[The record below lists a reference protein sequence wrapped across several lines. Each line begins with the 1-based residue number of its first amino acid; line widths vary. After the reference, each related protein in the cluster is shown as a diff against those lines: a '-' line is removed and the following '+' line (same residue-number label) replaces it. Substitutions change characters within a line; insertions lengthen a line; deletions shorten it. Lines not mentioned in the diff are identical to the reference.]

1 MHHIAQACR
10 KEWLLRLTMLV
21 AIFTLCLT
29 PAFAQETTGNIQGT
43 VKDPTGAVVAG
54 ATVTATNAQRSFN
67 ATTNEGGEYNFNN
80 LQPGMYTVTATAAG
94 FGNIARENVPV
105 ELGRTL
111 QVNFDLVV
119 AGKTETVN
127 VMANDE
133 AIVDVTSTK
142 TATNIT
148 QEKIELLPKTLRFS
162 SVLEVAPGA
171 RNEVKGGG
179 LQIDGASGSEN
190 AYVVDGLE
198 VTRVREGTLGL
209 TKNIPFDFVRE
220 VQVKSAG
227 YEAEFGGAT
236 GGVINVVTRSGSNEF
251 HGEVRLEVGL
261 DELNAS
267 DRPGRRFDRLRA
279 AAPITPTAAQLA
291 AGVQP
296 RSFVRDYFGNN
307 DRKSD
312 FRQLAPAFNL
322 GGPILKNKLWFYSS
336 YAPQFERTVRNI
348 RLISQVNPGVTVGG
362 VINPTGSITQL
373 DIRPV
378 TYTSKY
384 DYMMLRLDFSPWDRL
399 NINATGINSPVKSGG
414 PTALLPFETTS
425 AATFGNTRYPFQ
437 GGYTPSNQVSAN
449 VTYTA
454 TSNLVI
460 SGRLGR
466 TYLNDKGTNYD
477 VPVGPVYIIQNA
489 CTVAGCPVGST
500 STGNP
505 GPITTN
511 SQTLFDITTRKSFY
525 LDSTWTKRIFGQQ
538 HSIKGGYQRN
548 QLANDVR
555 TGLAGGQ
562 IQLFYGQPAP
572 VAGNPIGT
580 FGYYNVIT
588 QGTIGKAQSNNQA
601 LYIQDAWQVHPRVTL
616 NLGLRTEK
624 EFVPTF
630 PLDANGHPGLD
641 ISTLAVDPAAPI
653 SFGWGDKLAP
663 RIGAAWDV
671 RGDGRLK
678 LYGSYSVFYD
688 TMKYELP
695 RGSFGGDVQIQTYH
709 ALDTLDFRSI
719 TETNTPGRILFQRDE
734 RVPSLFRQTNA
745 AGKSVSP
752 VDPNLLPVR
761 EHEYTV
767 GVDYA
772 FGGESAARDL
782 VLSARLTRKALDRT
796 IEDIGIPFVGPGG
809 TVNEVFQIGNP
820 GFGTSV
826 SEFSDFG
833 LPPTPKAIREYTGLE
848 IRADKRFSN
857 HWYLNAS
864 YLRSKLFGNYSG
876 LASSDETG
884 RNAPNVNRYFDLP
897 TIAYDA
903 FGKLSNGLLPTDRP
917 NTFKAFGAYRFE
929 YGIFSKRMET
939 ELGFSQFIYQGT
951 PISTVVNIETIGLT
965 DDVSDFA
972 PSFVNGRGD
981 LGRTPVFTQTDAV
994 ITHRVRLTEGVSLR
1008 FQFNV
1013 LNLFNEANVL
1023 DRSGALVRTRSAT
1036 VSAGNEYNASVA
1048 NAQYEAATYNQAVA
1062 LFLQGRGDY
1071 LAHIPG
1077 GIDAVRNPFYNQ
1089 PTTFQGPRNARF
1101 SIGVQF

>member
-1 MHHIAQACR
+1 
-10 KEWLLRLTMLV
+10 MLV
-21 AIFTLCLT
+21 AVFTLCL
-29 PAFAQETTGNIQGT
+29 PAAFAQETTGNIQGT

-67 ATTNEGGEYNFNN
+67 ATTNENGEYNFNN
-80 LQPGMYTVTATAAG
+80 LQPGMYTVTATASG
-94 FGNIARENVPV
+94 FGTIGRENVPV

-119 AGKTETVN
+119 AGKSETVN

-142 TATNIT
+142 TATNIN
-148 QEKIELLPKTLRFS
+148 QQKIELLPKTLRFS

-198 VTRVREGTLGL
+198 VTRIREGTLGL

-251 HGEVRLEVGL
+251 HGEARLEVGL

-279 AAPITPTAAQLA
+279 AAPVNPTAAQRA

-296 RSFVRDYFGNN
+296 RSFVPDYFSNN
-307 DRKSD
+307 DRKDD
-312 FRQLAPAFNL
+312 FRLIAPAFNL
-322 GGPILKNKLWFYSS
+322 GGPILKNKLWFYGS
-336 YAPQFERTVRNI
+336 YAPQFEHTVRNI
-348 RLISQVNPGVTVGG
+348 RLIRQVNPGATVDG

-373 DIRPV
+373 DIRPI
-378 TYTSKY
+378 TYTNKY

-399 NINATGINSPVKSGG
+399 NVNVTGINSPVKSGG
-414 PTALLPFETTS
+414 PVALLPFETTS
-425 AATFGNTRYPFQ
+425 TATFGNPRYPFQ
-437 GGYTPSNQVSAN
+437 GGYTPSNQVSTA
-449 VTYTA
+449 VTYTI
-454 TSNLVI
+454 TPNLVV
-460 SGRLGR
+460 SGRFGR

-489 CTVAGCPVGST
+489 CTFAGCPAGST

-511 SQTLFDITTRKSFY
+511 NQTLFDITTRKSVV
-525 LDSTWTKRIFGQQ
+525 LDATWTKNIFEQQ
-538 HSIKGGYQRN
+538 HTIKGGYQRN
-548 QLANDVR
+548 QLANNVQS
-555 TGLAGGQ
+555 GLAGGQ
-562 IQLFYGQPAP
+562 IQIFYGQPAP
-572 VAGNPIGT
+572 VAGSPTGT
-580 FGYYNVIT
+580 FGTYNFIT
-588 QGTIGKAQSNNQA
+588 SGTFGRAESNNQA
-601 LYIQDAWQVHPRVTL
+601 FYIQDAWQIHRRVTL

-630 PLDANGHPGLD
+630 PLDETGHPGLD
-641 ISTLAVDPAAPI
+641 TSNLAVNPAAPI
-653 SFGWGDKLAP
+653 SFNWGDKLAP

-671 RGDGRLK
+671 YGNGKLK

-695 RGSFGGDVQIQTYH
+695 RGSFGGAIQVQTFH

-719 TETNTPGRILFQRDE
+719 TAENLPGRILFQRDE

-767 GVDYA
+767 GADYTL
-772 FGGESAARDL
+772 GRDT
-782 VLSARLTRKALDRT
+782 VLSARLTRKALDHT

-809 TVNEVFQIGNP
+809 VVNEVFQIGNP

-826 SEFSDFG
+826 NEFVDFG
-833 LPPTPKAIREYTGLE
+833 LPATPKAVREYTGLE
-848 IRADKRFSN
+848 LRVDKRFSN
-857 HWYLNAS
+857 NWYVNAS
-864 YLRSKLFGNYSG
+864 YLRSRLFGNYSG

-897 TIAYDA
+897 TIAFDA

-917 NTFKAFGAYRFE
+917 NTFKLFGGYRFD
-929 YGIFSKRMET
+929 YGFLSKRMET
-939 ELGFSQFIYQGT
+939 EFGVSQFIYQGT
-951 PISTVVNIETIGLT
+951 PISTFINIETDGT
-965 DDVSDFA
+965 DDGVGDFA

-981 LGRTPVFTQTDAV
+981 LGRTPVFTQSDMLV
-994 ITHRVRLTEGVSLR
+994 THRVRLTEGVSLR

-1023 DRSGALVRTRSAT
+1023 DRSGALIRTRSAT
-1036 VSAGNEYNASVA
+1036 VSASNEYNASVV
-1048 NAQYEAATYNQAVA
+1048 NAVYEAPTYNQAVA
-1062 LFLQGRGDY
+1062 LFLQGKGDY
-1071 LAHIPG
+1071 LQHIPG
-1077 GIDAVRNPFYNQ
+1077 GLDAVRNPFYNQ
-1089 PTTFQGPRNARF
+1089 PTSFQGPRNARF

>member
-1 MHHIAQACR
+1 M
-10 KEWLLRLTMLV
+10 
-21 AIFTLCLT
+21 LCLS
-29 PAFAQETTGNIQGT
+29 PASAQETTGNIQGT
-43 VKDPTGAVVAG
+43 VKDPTGAVIAG
-54 ATVTATNAQRSFN
+54 ASITATNAQRSFT
-67 ATTNEGGEYNFNN
+67 ATTNEGGEYTFNN
-80 LQPGMYTVTATAAG
+80 LQPGMYTVTATGAG
-94 FGNIARENVPV
+94 FNTVTRENVPV

-111 QVNFDLVV
+111 QVNFDLAVG
-119 AGKTETVN
+119 ATSATVT
-127 VMANDE
+127 VTANDE
-133 AIVDVTSTK
+133 PLVDVSSTK

-148 QEKIELLPKTLRFS
+148 QQKIELLPKTLRFS

-198 VTRVREGTLGL
+198 VTRVREGTLGT

-251 HGEVRLEVGL
+251 HGEARFEMGL

-267 DRPGRRFDRLRA
+267 DRPARRFNRLRA
-279 AAPITPTAAQLA
+279 AAPVSPTAAQLA

-296 RSFVRDYFGNN
+296 RSFVAEYFSNP
-307 DRKSD
+307 DRKSN
-312 FRQLAPAFNL
+312 FRLFAPAFNL
-322 GGPILKNKLWFYSS
+322 GGPIMKNKLWFYGS
-336 YAPQFERTVRNI
+336 YAPQFEHTERVV
-348 RLISQVNPGVTVGG
+348 RLISQVNPGATVGG

-373 DIRPV
+373 NQRAIN
-378 TYTSKY
+378 YTNKY
-384 DYMMLRLDFSPWDRL
+384 DYMMLRLDYAPWEKL
-399 NINATGINSPVKSGG
+399 NINVTGINSPVKSHG
-414 PTALLPFETTS
+414 PVSFLAFETTS
-425 AATFGNTRYPFQ
+425 ASTFGNVRYPLQ
-437 GGYTPSNQVSAN
+437 GGFTPSNQISGA

-454 TSNLVI
+454 TPSLVF

-477 VPVGPVYIIQNA
+477 VPVGPVYVIQAA
-489 CTVAGCPVGST
+489 CAFAGCPVGST

-505 GPITTN
+505 GPISTN
-511 SQTLFDITTRKSFY
+511 SQTLFDITTRRSMY
-525 LDSTWTKRIFGQQ
+525 LDATWTKRVFGQQ
-538 HSIKGGYQRN
+538 HSIKGGYQRTL
-548 QLANDVR
+548 LANDVK

-562 IQLFYGQPAP
+562 FQFFYDRSAP
-572 VAGNPIGT
+572 VAGNPRGT
-580 FGYYNVIT
+580 FGYYNYIISGT
-588 QGTIGKAQSNNQA
+588 QGKAESNNQA
-601 LYIQDAWQVHPRVTL
+601 FYVQDSWQIHRRVTL

-624 EFVPTF
+624 EFVPSF
-630 PLDANGHPGLD
+630 PLDATGHPGLD
-641 ISTLAVDPAAPI
+641 ISHLAVDAASPI
-653 SFGWGDKLAP
+653 SFNWGDKLAP
-663 RIGAAWDV
+663 RLGAAWDV
-671 RGDGRLK
+671 YGDGRLK

-695 RGSFGGDVQIQTYH
+695 RGSFGGAVQVQTYH

-719 TETNTPGRILFQRDE
+719 SEANLPGRILFQRDE

-767 GVDYA
+767 GADYA
-772 FGGESAARDL
+772 VGGEGIGRDL

-826 SEFSDFG
+826 SEFEAFG
-833 LPPTPKAIREYTGLE
+833 LPATPKAVRNYTGLE
-848 IRADKRFSN
+848 LRVDKRFSN
-857 HWYLNAS
+857 NWYVNAS
-864 YLRSKLFGNYSG
+864 YLRSRLYGNYSG

-903 FGKLSNGLLPTDRP
+903 FGRLSNGLLPTDRP
-917 NTFKAFGAYRFE
+917 NTFKLFGGYRFN
-929 YGIFSKRMET
+929 YGLFSKRNET
-939 ELGFSQFIYQGT
+939 EFGLSQYVYQGT
-951 PISTVVNIETIGLT
+951 PISTVVNIETIGT
-965 DDVSDFA
+965 EDEVSDFA

-981 LGRTPVFTQTDAV
+981 LGRTPLFTQTDLV
-994 ITHRVRLTEGVSLR
+994 ITHRVRATEGVSLK

-1013 LNLFNEANVL
+1013 LNLFNEANVH
-1023 DRSGALVRTRSAT
+1023 DRSGALIRTASAT
-1036 VSAGNEYNASVA
+1036 VSASNEYNVSAV
-1048 NAQYEAATYNQAVA
+1048 NAQYEAPTYNQAVA
-1062 LFLQGRGDY
+1062 LFLQGKGDY

-1077 GIDAVRNPFYNQ
+1077 GLNAVKNPFYNQ
-1089 PTTFQGPRNARF
+1089 PTSWQGPRTARF
-1101 SIGVQF
+1101 SLGVQF

>member
-1 MHHIAQACR
+1 MQHVAQAC
-10 KEWLLRLTMLV
+10 KKDWLIRLTMLV
-21 AIFTLCLT
+21 AIFTLCLS
-29 PAFAQETTGNIQGT
+29 PASAQETTGNIQGT

-80 LQPGMYTVTATAAG
+80 LQPGTYTVTATGAG
-94 FGNIARENVPV
+94 FNTVTRENVPV

-111 QVNFDLVV
+111 QVNFDLAVGG
-119 AGKTETVN
+119 ASATVT
-127 VMANDE
+127 VTANDE
-133 AIVDVTSTK
+133 PLVDVSSTK

-148 QEKIELLPKTLRFS
+148 QQKIELLPKTLRFS

-198 VTRVREGTLGL
+198 VTRIREGTLGL
-209 TKNIPFDFVRE
+209 SKNIPFDFVRE

-251 HGEVRLEVGL
+251 HGEARFELGL

-267 DRPGRRFDRLRA
+267 DRASRRFDRLRA
-279 AAPITPTAAQLA
+279 AAPVSPTAAQLA
-291 AGVQP
+291 AGVKP
-296 RSFVRDYFGNN
+296 RSFVPDYFSHPDG
-307 DRKSD
+307 KSN
-312 FRQLAPAFNL
+312 FRLFAPAFNL
-322 GGPILKNKLWFYSS
+322 GGPIIKNKLWFYGS
-336 YAPQFERTVRNI
+336 YAPQFEHTERNV
-348 RLISQVNPGVTVGG
+348 RLISQINPGATVNG
-362 VINPTGSITQL
+362 VINPTGSIIQL
-373 DIRPV
+373 DRRPIN
-378 TYTSKY
+378 YTSKY
-384 DYMMLRLDFSPWDRL
+384 DYMMLRLDYSPWERL
-399 NINATGINSPVKSGG
+399 NINVTGINSPIKSGG
-414 PTALLPFETTS
+414 PTAALAFETTS
-425 AATFGNTRYPFQ
+425 AATFGNPAYPLL
-437 GGYTPSNQVSAN
+437 GGYTPSNQFSGN
-449 VTYTA
+449 VTFTA
-454 TSNLVI
+454 TPNLVI

-466 TYLNDKGTNYD
+466 TYLNDKGTNYN

-489 CTVAGCPVGST
+489 CSFTGCPVGST
-500 STGNP
+500 ATGNP

-511 SQTLFDITTRKSFY
+511 SQTLFDITTRRSLY
-525 LDSTWTKRIFGQQ
+525 LDATWTKRVFGQQ
-538 HSIKGGYQRN
+538 HSIKGGYQRTL
-548 QLANDVR
+548 LANDVK

-562 IQLFYGQPAP
+562 FQFFYGQPAP
-572 VAGNPIGT
+572 VAGSPSGT
-580 FGYYNVIT
+580 FGYYNYIISGT
-588 QGTIGKAQSNNQA
+588 QGKAESNNQA
-601 LYIQDAWQVHPRVTL
+601 LYIQDAWQLHRRVTL

-624 EFVPTF
+624 EFVPSF
-630 PLDANGHPGLD
+630 PLDATGHPGLD
-641 ISTLAVDPAAPI
+641 TSNLAVDAAQPI
-653 SFGWGDKLAP
+653 SFDWRDKLAP

-671 RGDGRLK
+671 FGDGRLK
-678 LYGSYSVFYD
+678 IYGSYSVFFD

-695 RGSFGGDVQIQTYH
+695 RGSFGGAVQVQTYH

-719 TETNTPGRILFQRDE
+719 NEANLPGKILFQRDE

-767 GVDYA
+767 GADYTLN
-772 FGGESAARDL
+772 RDM
-782 VLSARLTRKALDRT
+782 VFSGRLTRKALDRT

-826 SEFSDFG
+826 SEFEAFG
-833 LPPTPKAIREYTGLE
+833 LPATPKAIREYTGLE
-848 IRADKRFSN
+848 LRLDKRFSN
-857 HWYLNAS
+857 NWYVNAS
-864 YLRSKLFGNYSG
+864 YLRSRLFGNYSG

-897 TIAYDA
+897 TIAYDG

-917 NTFKAFGAYRFE
+917 NTFKLFGGYRFN
-929 YGIFSKRMET
+929 YGLFSKRMET
-939 ELGFSQFIYQGT
+939 EFGISQYIYQGT
-951 PISTVVNIETIGLT
+951 PISTTVNIETIGT
-965 DDVSDFA
+965 VDEVSDFA
-972 PSFVNGRGD
+972 PSFINGRGD
-981 LGRTPVFTQTDAV
+981 LGRTPVYTQSDLV
-994 ITHRVRLTEGVSLR
+994 ITHRFRVTEGVSLR

-1023 DRSGALVRTRSAT
+1023 DRSGALIRTSSAT
-1036 VSAGNEYNASVA
+1036 VSAGNEYNASAA
-1048 NAQYEAATYNQAVA
+1048 NVQYEAPTYNQAVA
-1062 LFLQGRGDY
+1062 LFLQGKGDY
-1071 LAHIPG
+1071 LSHIPG
-1077 GIDAVRNPFYNQ
+1077 GLDAVKNPFYNL

-1101 SIGVQF
+1101 SLGVQF

>member
-1 MHHIAQACR
+1 MHHLAQACR
-10 KEWLLRLTMLV
+10 KEWLTKLTMLV
-21 AIFTLCLT
+21 AIFALCLQVVS
-29 PAFAQETTGNIQGT
+29 AQETTGNIQGT

-67 ATTNEGGEYNFNN
+67 ATTNEGGEYTFNN
-80 LQPGMYTVTATAAG
+80 LQPGTYTVTATAGG
-94 FGNIARENVPV
+94 FATMKRENVPV

-111 QVNFDLVV
+111 QVNFDMVV
-119 AGKTETVN
+119 AGRSETVN
-127 VMANDE
+127 VIANE
-133 AIVDVTSTK
+133 EPIVDVTSTK
-142 TATNIT
+142 TATNIN
-148 QEKIELLPKTLRFS
+148 QQKIELLPKTLRFS

-198 VTRVREGTLGL
+198 VTRVREGTLGT

-251 HGEVRLEVGL
+251 HGEARLEVGL

-279 AAPITPTAAQLA
+279 AAPVNPSAAQRA

-296 RSFVRDYFGNN
+296 RSFVPDYFGNP

-312 FRQLAPAFNL
+312 FRLLAPAFNL
-322 GGPILKNKLWFYSS
+322 GGPILKNKLWFYGS

-348 RLISQVNPGVTVGG
+348 RLISQVNPGATVNG

-373 DIRPV
+373 DIRPI
-378 TYTSKY
+378 TYTNKY
-384 DYMMLRLDFSPWDRL
+384 DYMMLRLDYSPWSRL
-399 NINATGINSPVKSGG
+399 NVNVTGINSPVKSGG
-414 PTALLPFETTS
+414 PVALQPFETTS
-425 AATFGNTRYPFQ
+425 VATFSNPRYPFQ
-437 GGYTPSNQVSAN
+437 GGYTPSNQVSAA
-449 VTYTA
+449 VTYTV
-454 TSNLVI
+454 TPSLVV
-460 SGRLGR
+460 SGRVGR

-489 CTVAGCPVGST
+489 CNVAGCPAGST

-511 SQTLFDITTRKSFY
+511 SQTLFDITTRRSMV
-525 LDSTWTKRIFGQQ
+525 LDATWTKNILEQQ
-538 HSIKGGYQRN
+538 HTIKGGYQRN
-548 QLANDVR
+548 QLANNVN

-562 IQLFYGQPAP
+562 IQLFYGQAAP
-572 VAGNPIGT
+572 VAGSPSGT
-580 FGYYNVIT
+580 FGYYNFIT
-588 QGTIGKAQSNNQA
+588 SGTFGKAESNNQA
-601 LYIQDAWQVHPRVTL
+601 LYIQDAWQVHRRVTL

-630 PLDANGHPGLD
+630 PLDASGHPGLD
-641 ISTLAVDPAAPI
+641 ISNLAVDPASPI
-653 SFGWGDKLAP
+653 SFNWGDKLAP
-663 RIGAAWDV
+663 RLGAAWDTF
-671 RGDGRLK
+671 GDGRLK
-678 LYGSYSVFYD
+678 IYGSYSVFYD

-695 RGSFGGDVQIQTYH
+695 RGSFGGAVQVQTYH
-709 ALDTLDFRSI
+709 ALDTLDFRTI
-719 TETNTPGRILFQRDE
+719 TAENLPGRVLFQRDE

-767 GVDYA
+767 GADYA
-772 FGGESAARDL
+772 FGRDT

-809 TVNEVFQIGNP
+809 VVNEVFQIGNP

-826 SEFSDFG
+826 SEFVDFG
-833 LPPTPKAIREYTGLE
+833 LPATPKAVREYTGLE
-848 IRADKRFSN
+848 IRVDKRFSN
-857 HWYLNAS
+857 NWYINAS
-864 YLRSKLFGNYSG
+864 YLRSKLYGNYSG

-917 NTFKAFGAYRFE
+917 NTFKAFGGYRFD
-929 YGIFSKRMET
+929 YGFLAKRMET
-939 ELGFSQFIYQGT
+939 EFGVSQYIYQGT
-951 PISTVVNIETIGLT
+951 PISTFINIETIGTT

-981 LGRTPVFTQTDAV
+981 LGRTPVFTQTDAL

-1023 DRSGALVRTRSAT
+1023 DRSGALIRTRSAT
-1036 VSAGNEYNASVA
+1036 VSASNEYNASVV
-1048 NAQYEAATYNQAVA
+1048 NAVYEAPTYNEAVA

-1071 LAHIPG
+1071 LSHIPG
-1077 GIDAVRNPFYNQ
+1077 GLDAVRNPFYNQ
-1089 PTTFQGPRNARF
+1089 PTSFQGPRNARF

>member
-1 MHHIAQACR
+1 
-10 KEWLLRLTMLV
+10 LS
-21 AIFTLCLT
+21 

-54 ATVTATNAQRSFN
+54 ATVTATNAQRTFN

-80 LQPGMYTVTATAAG
+80 LQPGQYTITATGAG
-94 FGNIARENVPV
+94 FGTISRENVPV

-119 AGKTETVN
+119 AGKSETVN

-142 TATNIT
+142 TATNIN
-148 QEKIELLPKTLRFS
+148 QQKIELLPKTLRFS

-209 TKNIPFDFVRE
+209 SKNIPFDFVRE

-236 GGVINVVTRSGSNEF
+236 GGVINVVTRSGSNDF

-267 DRPGRRFDRLRA
+267 DRASRRFDRLRA
-279 AAPITPTAAQLA
+279 AAPVTPTAAQLA

-296 RSFVRDYFGNN
+296 RSFVAEYFSHP

-312 FRQLAPAFNL
+312 FRQIAPAFNL
-322 GGPILKNKLWFYSS
+322 GGPILRNKLWFYAS

-348 RLISQVNPGVTVGG
+348 RQISQVNPGATVNG
-362 VINPTGSITQL
+362 VISPAGSITQL
-373 DIRPV
+373 GIRPI
-378 TYTSKY
+378 TYTNKY

-399 NINATGINSPVKSGG
+399 NINVTGINSPIKSGG
-414 PTALLPFETTS
+414 PTANLAFETTS
-425 AATFGNTRYPFQ
+425 AATFGNTRYEFQ
-437 GGYTPSNQVSAN
+437 GGYTPSNQISAN
-449 VTYTA
+449 VTYTV
-454 TSNLVI
+454 TPNLVV

-489 CTVAGCPVGST
+489 CSVAGCPTGSA

-511 SQTLFDITTRKSFY
+511 SQTLFDITTRRSFY

-538 HSIKGGYQRN
+538 HSIKGGYQRTL
-548 QLANDVR
+548 LANDVN

-562 IQLFYGQPAP
+562 FQFFYGQPAP
-572 VAGNPIGT
+572 VAGSPTGT
-580 FGYYNVIT
+580 FGYYNHIIS
-588 QGTIGKAQSNNQA
+588 GTLGKAASNNQA
-601 LYIQDAWQVHPRVTL
+601 LYIQDGWQVHPRVTL

-624 EFVPTF
+624 EFVPSF
-630 PLDANGHPGLD
+630 PLDATGHPGLD
-641 ISTLAVDPAAPI
+641 ISNLAIDPAQPI
-653 SFGWGDKLAP
+653 SFGWADKIAP

-671 RGDGRLK
+671 RGDGRFK
-678 LYGSYSVFYD
+678 LYGSYSVFFD

-695 RGSFGGDVQIQTYH
+695 RGSFGGAVQVQTYH

-719 TETNTPGRILFQRDE
+719 TESNLAGKILFQRDE

-767 GVDYA
+767 GFDYA
-772 FGGESAARDL
+772 FSRESAARDM

-796 IEDIGIPFVGPGG
+796 IEDIGIPFIGPGG

-826 SEFSDFG
+826 NEFVDFG
-833 LPPTPKAIREYTGLE
+833 LPATPKAVREYTGLE
-848 IRADKRFSN
+848 LRLDKRFSN
-857 HWYLNAS
+857 NWYVNAS

-903 FGKLSNGLLPTDRP
+903 NGKLSNGLLPTDRP
-917 NTFKAFGAYRFE
+917 NTFKAFGGYRFD
-929 YGIFSKRMET
+929 YGFLSKRMET
-939 ELGFSQFIYQGT
+939 EFGVSQYIYQGT
-951 PISTVVNIETIGLT
+951 PISTVLNIETSGTT
-965 DDVSDFA
+965 DHVSDFA

-981 LGRTPVFTQTDAV
+981 LGRTPVYTQTDALV
-994 ITHRVRLTEGVSLR
+994 THRVRLTEGVSLR

-1023 DRSGALVRTRSAT
+1023 DRSGALIRTRSAT
-1036 VSAGNEYNASVA
+1036 VSAGNEYNASVV
-1048 NAQYEAATYNQAVA
+1048 NAVYEAPTYNEAVA
-1062 LFLQGRGDY
+1062 LFLQGKGDY
-1071 LAHIPG
+1071 LSHIAG
-1077 GIDAVRNPFYNQ
+1077 GLDAVKNPFYNQ
-1089 PTTFQGPRNARF
+1089 PTTWQGPRNARF